1 MTNRER
7 FFRTLRFEPVDHPP
21 LALGGP
27 WPETRRR
34 WEAEGLPPAAN
45 LYDHFDLEPYD
56 FVYVGPATR
65 LYPGWEEEVL
75 EETEEHV
82 ILRTT
87 RGAVV
92 KRRREMREAGAE
104 HYLEYPIKG
113 PQDQAWLA
121 ERLDP
126 GTPGRDDG
134 AWRQKLEE
142 NRGHPSKLLLTDFG
156 SFFGDLHEHMG
167 TAQTALAFYDWPD
180 FVHWYNDKIATLCE
194 VSMDK
199 VLPLGGVDFMGGHE
213 DMAYKGA
220 PLISPA
226 MFRDFLM
233 PYYRRT
239 VGRARGYGQWIFMMD
254 SDGDIRQLI
263 PLWLEVG
270 VNMFTPCEVAAGIDV
285 GQLRAEYGREVLL
298 AGGIDKRVLA
308 AGKAQIKA
316 ELEKRYRT
324 AELGGY
330 IPGIDHGVP
339 PEVSWENYC
348 HYVEVSKALCGIA

>member
-7 FFRTLRFEPVDHPP
+7 YFATYSFQPVDHPP

-27 WPETRRR
+27 WPEARRR
-34 WEAEGLPPAAN
+34 WEAEGLPAGA
-45 LYDHFDLEPYD
+45 DLHEYFGIEPYT
-56 FVYVGPATR
+56 FVYIGPSTR
-65 LYPGWEEEVL
+65 LFPDWEEERL

-82 ILRTT
+82 ILRT
-87 RGAVV
+87 RKGSVV
-92 KRRREMREAGAE
+92 KRRKEMAEAGAE
-104 HYLEYPIKG
+104 HYLEYPIHG
-113 PQDQAWLA
+113 PEDIPWLA

-126 GTPGRDDG
+126 DTPGRDDG
-134 AWRQKLEE
+134 TWRQKLEE
-142 NRGHPSKLLLTDFG
+142 NRGRPDALLLTDFG

-167 TAQTALAFYDWPD
+167 TAQIAMAFYDHPD
-180 FVHWYNDKIATLCE
+180 FIHWYNDKIATLCE
-194 VSMDK
+194 VAIDK
-199 VLPLGGVDFMGGHE
+199 VVPLGGIDFMGGHE

-220 PLISPA
+220 PMISPA
-226 MFRDFLM
+226 MFREFLM

-239 VGRARGYGQWIFMMD
+239 VGKARSYGQWIFMQD

-270 VNMFTPCEVAAGIDV
+270 VNGFSPCEVAAGIDV
-285 GQLRAEYGREVLL
+285 GELRAEYGQEVLL
-298 AGGIDKRVLA
+298 SGGIDKRALA
-308 AGKAQIKA
+308 AGKPQIKA

-339 PEVSWENYC
+339 PDVSWENYC
-348 HYVEVSKALCGIA
+348 YYAQVSKALCGIA